1 MPISYLDVAVVDG
14 IEELQDQSLS
24 SYVEDS
30 GCIHGATKP
39 FKTDQFKKMLS
50 SIFIVKLELI
60 SYKDLAASSSMVSM
74 TSVTASKLS
83 LF

>member
-24 SYVEDS
+24 SYVEDG

-39 FKTDQFKKMLS
+39 FKTDQLKKKCCPLY
-50 SIFIVKLELI
+50 L
-60 SYKDLAASSSMVSM
+60 
-74 TSVTASKLS
+74 
-83 LF
+83 